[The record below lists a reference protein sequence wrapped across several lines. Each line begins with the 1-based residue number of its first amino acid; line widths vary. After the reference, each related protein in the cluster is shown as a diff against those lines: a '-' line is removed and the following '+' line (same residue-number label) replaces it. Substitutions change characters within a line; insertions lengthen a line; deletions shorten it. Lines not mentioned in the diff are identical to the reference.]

1 MNGCDEVDTI
11 RDAVEKALQK
21 CDVCMAGN
29 IISRERLLRA
39 YSDFVLSTMEKEKHN
54 VGMIL
59 HTGSAC
65 FDVLLIVCA
74 ALSNILYNQ
83 TATDDV
89 IARLR
94 LAIKSYIIVERKK
107 QERKD
112 IHFAVLLILMMIR
125 RQIK

>member
-1 MNGCDEVDTI
+1 
-11 RDAVEKALQK
+11 
-21 CDVCMAGN
+21 MAGN

-89 IARLR
+89 IASLTPGDKV
-94 LAIKSYIIVERKK
+94 LYYSGKEK

>member
-59 HTGSAC
+59 
-65 FDVLLIVCA
+65 
-74 ALSNILYNQ
+74 Q
-83 TATDDV
+83 
-89 IARLR
+89 
-94 LAIKSYIIVERKK
+94 
-107 QERKD
+107 
-112 IHFAVLLILMMIR
+112 
-125 RQIK
+125 